1 MFLFVIMIKSI
12 IERVFSMGILQ
23 PYQGRFVNAP
33 SASNQLDI
41 NKILIGCSMVEEE
54 ANHISEFAGNIMDA
68 TSVLDVRNFS
78 VDNETILDDA
88 AECCNNIGNVEKQI
102 MDLTAQIR
110 EAVEISYNNIQQQLN
125 YDAHARDEYECR
137 RR

>member
-1 MFLFVIMIKSI
+1 
-12 IERVFSMGILQ
+12 MGLLQ
-23 PYQGRFVNAP
+23 QYQGRFVNAP
-33 SASNQLDI
+33 SASSQLDI
-41 NKILIGCSMVEEE
+41 SKILAGCNMVEEE
-54 ANHISEFAGNIMDA
+54 ANRISEFAGNIMDA
-68 TSVLDVRNFS
+68 ASILDVKNFS

-88 AECCNNIGNVEKQI
+88 AECCNNIGNVERQI

-110 EAVEISYNNIQQQLN
+110 EAAEICYNNIQQQLN